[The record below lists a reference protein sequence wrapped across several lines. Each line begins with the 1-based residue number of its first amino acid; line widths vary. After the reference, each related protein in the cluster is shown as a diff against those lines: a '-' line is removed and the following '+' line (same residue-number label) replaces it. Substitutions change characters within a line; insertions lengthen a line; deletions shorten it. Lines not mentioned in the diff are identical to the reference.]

1 MKYVIETIWV
11 LLLLSLAAPCFGAGE
26 NQDLSAL
33 AIKTKDLVEA
43 AHAYVLDHSDDMAA
57 VQKAFQFDPA
67 FFDRDRQLYIFMHC
81 YNAAKKEAVCCAQGV
96 RPELV
101 GKNMWSLRTPNGRL
115 LFYEFTELAE
125 RYGEGW
131 LEYDWLNPFTKKIQT
146 KRSYVKKIVLK
157 DGRKAWVGC
166 GFWKES

>member
-1 MKYVIETIWV
+1 MFSIIRTTWPRFKRRLNPTPPFSTVTGSFIFLCIATMRRKKKPFV
-11 LLLLSLAAPCFGAGE
+11 AP
-26 NQDLSAL
+26 
-33 AIKTKDLVEA
+33 
-43 AHAYVLDHSDDMAA
+43 M
-57 VQKAFQFDPA
+57 
-67 FFDRDRQLYIFMHC
+67 
-81 YNAAKKEAVCCAQGV
+81 GV

-115 LFYEFTELAE
+115 LFYELSELAE